1 MAESVDWLGDGSAYS
16 SRFGER
22 YSSCAGGVAQ
32 AVTVFLGGCGLPL
45 RWRNRDTFT
54 VLETGFGLGLNFLS
68 TWAMWEADPQRCDK
82 LHFVSVEG
90 FPVAAWDMIHHLEV
104 LHPVDEIEASLPAR
118 VQILGR
124 ELAKGWEQL
133 SAGVNHFD
141 FAQGKVRLTVVVDA
155 VQAALESVSCVADA
169 VFLDGFSPA
178 VNPEMW
184 SRTTLTA
191 VASHVQP
198 GTVLATYTVA
208 REVRD
213 ALVLLGFSVT
223 KLKGLPPKRDRL
235 RAVWM
240 RGAADMSKIKLAA
253 NSPFKDMQ
261 RY

>member
-1 MAESVDWLGDGSAYS
+1 
-16 SRFGER
+16 
-22 YSSCAGGVAQ
+22 
-32 AVTVFLGGCGLPL
+32 VFLGGCGLPQ
-45 RWRNRDTFT
+45 RWRARQAFT

-68 TWAMWEADPQRCDK
+68 TWALWEADPQRCDT

-90 FPVAAWDMIHHLEV
+90 FPVSTTDMRRHLV
-104 LHPVDEIEASLPAR
+104 VTHPARESEASLHAR

-124 ELAKGWEQL
+124 ELASAWEQL
-133 SAGVNHFD
+133 SAGINHFD

-155 VQAALESVSCVADA
+155 VQTALGSVSCVADA

-184 SRTTLTA
+184 SRATLTA
-191 VASHVQP
+191 VALRAQA

-213 ALVLLGFSVT
+213 SLAQLGFSVT

-235 RAVWM
+235 QAVF
-240 RGAADMSKIKLAA
+240 RGEVG
-253 NSPFKDMQ
+253 
-261 RY
+261 